1 MSPPHDDS
9 ITVHV
14 LFVFF
19 RLSTNSM
26 NGGVES
32 EENRQVLEDKHTGRR
47 TFNKFSLYMTSI
59 SVNMKRYFKP

>member
-19 RLSTNSM
+19 SLLTNSM
-26 NGGVES
+26 KGGVES
-32 EENRQVLEDKHTGRR
+32 EENRPVLEDKNNLRGCR
-47 TFNKFSLYMTSI
+47 TFNGFKLYMTS
-59 SVNMKRYFKP
+59 SQ